1 MDRKLT
7 RIRLVGLAVV
17 AIAGVTLYGLS
28 VHERFSELS
37 QSWEQERALEKK
49 IEALRD
55 ENASIE
61 TLIDDLG
68 PGGREVERIAREELR
83 WATDREMLIDVPEK
97 K

>member
-7 RIRLVGLAVV
+7 RIRMVGLAVV
-17 AIAGVTLYGLS
+17 AITGVTFYSLS
-28 VHERFSELS
+28 VHERFTELS
-37 QSWEQERALEKK
+37 QSWEQERALEAK
-49 IEALRD
+49 IEVLRQ
-55 ENASIE
+55 ENAAIE

-83 WATDREMLIDVPEK
+83 WATGRETLIDVPEK